1 MADGKVTIDTE
12 LNNKGL
18 NKGLKDSGSKL
29 KDFAKTAKET
39 SKGTNA
45 LSEGM
50 KELATSALSP
60 VASITATI
68 ATLQKLIKSMREANL
83 AYREQSDA
91 ETMLS
96 LAIKNNPYYTGEAE
110 ERLKNYAIQM
120 QKVAGISDNEI
131 LASMQKLIANGR
143 KEAEVFD
150 IINAGLNLAVKEG
163 TSLDTATDQLN
174 ATYSGMAG
182 TLGRHNVAIKDLTQE
197 QLKNGEA
204 VRLVSQ
210 ALDGYAE
217 ATANA
222 DAKTAQAKRTFN
234 EAFGKLFDPTF
245 EAWDK
250 FWEAFYEK
258 GAKAIDK
265 FGTWLSTYKWKDKDI
280 QVFTDLITG
289 INDSGESG
297 VKIISDDDL
306 KNYIKAVEK
315 RKEADNEL
323 LQNIKKIELEIENKK
338 QNLLKKGL
346 TKTEKRVIEDDLKR
360 LEDGIK
366 SLESRKQT
374 TAENEEALIFAKA
387 ELSLRERIGAEEK
400 RQAKIASEL
409 AKAKAKQK
417 ERDEK
422 AQEHI
427 DSVTKALADQLEA
440 MRLNA
445 ELRNEEV
452 DTAEELNAYMS
463 AYVDLV
469 VKSNGLVT
477 ENNTVAKNM
486 LGTIE
491 EMAKAEA
498 KKTKSLKE
506 QAELKEAMK
515 EFYDFLGELQDELSE
530 IDFYKNQIKE
540 LEKRKDDA
548 IKLKNIE
555 ADEKLKIEKEFAEAK
570 AKLDEK
576 ITQLEKEQQR
586 ERIDNYISI
595 AKEFADEYANAMN
608 NITRLASEGV
618 EARAY
623 LSTKEAEK
631 MYNDGEIGYEEYQEK
646 LSDIEKESAKQR
658 YKIAMWE
665 WGAQLVQA
673 IANTAQ
679 GITKAIAQGGVAGIA
694 LGALVGAAGA
704 AQIALITANK
714 PVAPSFATGG
724 IVGGTSYTGDRVQAN
739 VNSGEM
745 ILTYAQQK
753 RLFDIANGGRT
764 GGNVQ
769 VFNSASNDVN
779 VRPEITPEGVRIL
792 IRKVVN
798 EDMASGRYNK
808 SYKQMRGGLNG
819 VRLTN

>member
-29 KDFAKTAKET
+29 KDFAKTAGKAGVTAAAAAVSIKAIAAGVKDVTEAY
-39 SKGTNA
+39 KG
-45 LSEGM
+45 
-50 KELATSALSP
+50 
-60 VASITATI
+60 
-68 ATLQKLIKSMREANL
+68 QIKSEK
-83 AYREQSDA
+83 
-91 ETMLS
+91 MLES
-96 LAIKNNPYYTGEAE
+96 ASKNNPYLDSRSVQQLKEYADNIQSLTGHDNV
-110 ERLKNYAIQM
+110 LIQEYM
-120 QKVAGISDNEI
+120 TMLAGAGRTQEQIQEIISASAD
-131 LASMQKLIANGR
+131 LAS
-143 KEAEVFD
+143 
-150 IINAGLNLAVKEG
+150 AGLMDMGTAVKELSKSYEG
-163 TSLDTATDQLN
+163 QGRTLKMLIPAVNSLTEEEMKQGRAIDVIKKAYGGLAEETFAATGAAEKLAN
-174 ATYSGMAG
+174 AWGDAKKELGAPIEKALAPARELFAELINGWTEAARARREYLEAKEKRESGKEDASSIQKEIDFLEKQKELAEETLERIENASRLQVFLAG
-182 TLGRHNVAIKDLTQE
+182 GEKVLEKAKEQQKKIIDNLQE
-197 QLKNGEA
+197 QIDLYEEERDVKQEIEDEN
-204 VRLVSQ
+204 
-210 ALDGYAE
+210 
-217 ATANA
+217 N
-222 DAKTAQAKRTFN
+222 
-234 EAFGKLFDPTF
+234 KL
-245 EAWDK
+245 
-250 FWEAFYEK
+250 
-258 GAKAIDK
+258 
-265 FGTWLSTYKWKDKDI
+265 I
-280 QVFTDLITG
+280 QQETEL
-289 INDSGESG
+289 
-297 VKIISDDDL
+297 
-306 KNYIKAVEK
+306 AEK
-315 RKEADNEL
+315 R
-323 LQNIKKIELEIENKK
+323 
-338 QNLLKKGL
+338 
-346 TKTEKRVIEDDLKR
+346 
-360 LEDGIK
+360 
-366 SLESRKQT
+366 
-374 TAENEEALIFAKA
+374 
-387 ELSLRERIGAEEK
+387 
-400 RQAKIASEL
+400 
-409 AKAKAKQK
+409 AKQK

-440 MRLNA
+440 MRVNA
-445 ELRNEEV
+445 ELRKEDV

-477 ENNTVAKNM
+477 ENHTVAKNM
-486 LGTIE
+486 LGTIK
-491 EMAKAEA
+491 EMADAEA
-498 KKTKSLKE
+498 KKTKSLEE
-506 QAELKEAMK
+506 QAELKEAME

-530 IDFYKNQIKE
+530 IDFFKNQIKE
-540 LEKRKDDA
+540 LEKRKDDAIKLLEKRKDDA

-555 ADEKLKIEKEFAEAK
+555 ADEKLKIEKEFSDEKLKIEKEFAEAK

-576 ITQLEKEQQR
+576 TTQLEKEQQR

-646 LSDIEKESAKQR
+646 LSDIDKESAKQR
-658 YKIAMWE
+658 HKIAMWE
-665 WGAQLVQA
+665 WGVQLVQA
-673 IANTAQ
+673 IANSAVAFN
-679 GITKAIAQGGVAGIA
+679 KALSSSTPPLNFILAGLVAS
-694 LGALVGAAGA
+694 AGA

-798 EDMASGRYNK
+798 EDMASGRYNR
-808 SYKQMRGGLNG
+808 SYKKMRGGLNG

>member
-29 KDFAKTAKET
+29 KDFAKKTKET
-39 SKGTNA
+39 TKNTNA
-45 LSEGM
+45 LSRGM
-50 KELATSALSP
+50 KELAKSALSP
-60 VASITATI
+60 VASITATV

-83 AYREQSDA
+83 AYREQSTA

-96 LAIKNNPYYTGEAE
+96 LAIKNSPYYTGEAE
-110 ERLKNYAIQM
+110 ERLNNYAIQM

-182 TLGRHNVAIKDLTQE
+182 TLGRHNVAIKGLTQE

-222 DAKTAQAKRTFN
+222 DAKTAQAKRTFS

-265 FGTWLSTYKWKDKDI
+265 FDTWLSTYKWKDKDI

-306 KNYIKAVEK
+306 KNYIKAVE
-315 RKEADNEL
+315 
-323 LQNIKKIELEIENKK
+323 
-338 QNLLKKGL
+338 
-346 TKTEKRVIEDDLKR
+346 
-360 LEDGIK
+360 
-366 SLESRKQT
+366 SRKQI
-374 TAENEEALIFAKA
+374 TAENEEALILAKA
-387 ELSLRERIGAEEK
+387 ELSLRERISAEEK

-409 AKAKAKQK
+409 AEKRAKQK

-440 MRLNA
+440 MRINA

-477 ENNTVAKNM
+477 ENHTVAKNM
-486 LGTIE
+486 LDTIK
-491 EMAKAEA
+491 EMADAEA

-506 QAELKEAMK
+506 QVELQEAMK
-515 EFYDFLGELQDELSE
+515 EFYGFLDELQDELSE

-586 ERIDNYISI
+586 ERIDNYIST

-623 LSTKEAEK
+623 ISTKEAEK

-658 YKIAMWE
+658 HKIAMWE
-665 WGAQLVQA
+665 WGVQLVQA
-673 IANTAQ
+673 IANSAVAFN
-679 GITKAIAQGGVAGIA
+679 KALSSSTPPLNFILAGLVAS
-694 LGALVGAAGA
+694 AGA

-779 VRPEITPEGVRIL
+779 VRPEITPEGVRIF

-798 EDMASGRYNK
+798 EDMASGRYNR
-808 SYKQMRGGLNG
+808 SYKKMRGGLNG

>member
-18 NKGLKDSGSKL
+18 DKGLKDSGSKL
-29 KDFAKTAKET
+29 KDFAKTAGKAGVTAAAAAVSIKAIATGVKDVIEAYKGQIKAETQLESAARNNPYLNDASVQALKNYAGEIQSYSTYGDEELLPFMAKLAAAGRTQEEIFDVMAVAVDMAASGAMSLESAVSNLNKAYGGLSGELGESIPEIKNLTAEELKNGGATKLLGERYKGIAKDVAATTGSAEQLANAMGDLKE
-39 SKGTNA
+39 
-45 LSEGM
+45 
-50 KELATSALSP
+50 ELGAPFEKALSP
-60 VASITATI
+60 VRKYFAELISGWAN
-68 ATLQKLIKSMREANL
+68 AKKARREYNEAVEKEKEGKAEVSDYEKLIAEQKEQIKL
-83 AYREQSDA
+83 AEEYVKEMELMGLYVGNQEGFEKA
-91 ETMLS
+91 KEN
-96 LAIKNNPYYTGEAE
+96 IEEKK
-110 ERLKNYAIQM
+110 ERLKELEEELEKQ
-120 QKVAGISDNEI
+120 QEI
-131 LASMQKLIANGR
+131 EDANNKLIQQEN
-143 KEAEVFD
+143 E
-150 IINAGLNLAVKEG
+150 LA
-163 TSLDTATDQLN
+163 
-174 ATYSGMAG
+174 
-182 TLGRHNVAIKDLTQE
+182 
-197 QLKNGEA
+197 
-204 VRLVSQ
+204 
-210 ALDGYAE
+210 
-217 ATANA
+217 
-222 DAKTAQAKRTFN
+222 
-234 EAFGKLFDPTF
+234 
-245 EAWDK
+245 
-250 FWEAFYEK
+250 
-258 GAKAIDK
+258 
-265 FGTWLSTYKWKDKDI
+265 
-280 QVFTDLITG
+280 
-289 INDSGESG
+289 
-297 VKIISDDDL
+297 
-306 KNYIKAVEK
+306 EK
-315 RKEADNEL
+315 R
-323 LQNIKKIELEIENKK
+323 
-338 QNLLKKGL
+338 
-346 TKTEKRVIEDDLKR
+346 
-360 LEDGIK
+360 
-366 SLESRKQT
+366 
-374 TAENEEALIFAKA
+374 
-387 ELSLRERIGAEEK
+387 
-400 RQAKIASEL
+400 
-409 AKAKAKQK
+409 AKQK

-440 MRLNA
+440 MRVNA

-477 ENNTVAKNM
+477 ENHTVAKNM

-491 EMAKAEA
+491 DMAKAEA

-506 QAELKEAMK
+506 QAELEEAMK

-665 WGAQLVQA
+665 WGVQLVQA
-673 IANTAQ
+673 IANSAVAF
-679 GITKAIAQGGVAGIA
+679 TKALESSAPPLNFILAGLVAS
-694 LGALVGAAGA
+694 AGA
-704 AQIALITANK
+704 AQIALISANK

-808 SYKQMRGGLNG
+808 SYKKMRGGLNG

>member
-18 NKGLKDSGSKL
+18 DKGLKDSGSKL
-29 KDFAKTAKET
+29 KDFAKKTKET
-39 SKGTNA
+39 TKNTNA
-45 LSEGM
+45 LSGGL
-50 KELATSALSP
+50 KELAKSALSP
-60 VASITATI
+60 VASITATV

-83 AYREQSDA
+83 AYREQSTA

-110 ERLKNYAIQM
+110 ERLKNHAIQM

-163 TSLDTATDQLN
+163 TSLDTATDKLN

-182 TLGRHNVAIKDLTQE
+182 TLGRHNVAIKDLTEE

-222 DAKTAQAKRTFN
+222 DAKTAQAKRTFS

-245 EAWDK
+245 ETWDK

-306 KNYIKAVEK
+306 KNYIKAVE
-315 RKEADNEL
+315 
-323 LQNIKKIELEIENKK
+323 
-338 QNLLKKGL
+338 
-346 TKTEKRVIEDDLKR
+346 
-360 LEDGIK
+360 
-366 SLESRKQT
+366 SRKQI

-387 ELSLRERIGAEEK
+387 ELSLRERISAEEK
-400 RQAKIASEL
+400 RQAKIEKEQAEE
-409 AKAKAKQK
+409 AKAKK
-417 ERDEK
+417 ELDEK

-440 MRLNA
+440 MRVNA

-452 DTAEELNAYMS
+452 DTAEELNAYMN

-486 LGTIE
+486 LGTIK
-491 EMAKAEA
+491 EMADAEA

-506 QAELKEAMK
+506 QAELEEAMK

-665 WGAQLVQA
+665 WGVQLVQA
-673 IANTAQ
+673 IANSAVAFN
-679 GITKAIAQGGVAGIA
+679 KALSSSTPPLNFILAGLVAS
-694 LGALVGAAGA
+694 AGA
-704 AQIALITANK
+704 AQVALISANK

-724 IVGGTSYTGDRVQAN
+724 IVGGTSYTGDRVQVN

-808 SYKQMRGGLNG
+808 SYKKMRGGLNG

>member
-18 NKGLKDSGSKL
+18 DKGLKKSGSKL
-29 KDFAKTAKET
+29 KDFAKTAGKAGVT
-39 SKGTNA
+39 A
-45 LSEGM
+45 
-50 KELATSALSP
+50 AAAA
-60 VASITATI
+60 VSIKAI
-68 ATLQKLIKSMREANL
+68 ATAVKDVTEAYKGQIKSEK
-83 AYREQSDA
+83 
-91 ETMLS
+91 MLES
-96 LAIKNNPYYTGEAE
+96 ASKNNPYLDSRSVQQLKEYADNIQTLTGHDNVLVQEYMTMLAGAGRTQE
-110 ERLKNYAIQM
+110 QIQEI
-120 QKVAGISDNEI
+120 ISASAD
-131 LASMQKLIANGR
+131 LAS
-143 KEAEVFD
+143 
-150 IINAGLNLAVKEG
+150 AGLMDMGTAVKELSKSYEG
-163 TSLDTATDQLN
+163 QGRTLKMLIPAVNSLTEEEMKQGRAIDVIKKAYGGLAEETFAATGATEKLANAWGDLKKELGAPIEALTAPGRKAIAEFTDE
-174 ATYSGMAG
+174 
-182 TLGRHNVAIKDLTQE
+182 LT
-197 QLKNGEA
+197 NGLRVFREWK
-204 VRLVSQ
+204 
-210 ALDGYAE
+210 E
-217 ATANA
+217 ATKKRETGKEDASSIQKEIDFLEKQKELSEKTLEQIENA
-222 DAKTAQAKRTFN
+222 S
-234 EAFGKLFDPTF
+234 
-245 EAWDK
+245 K
-250 FWEAFYEK
+250 FQVFFMGGEK
-258 GAKAIDK
+258 GREKAKEQQK
-265 FGTWLSTYKWKDKDI
+265 
-280 QVFTDLITG
+280 
-289 INDSGESG
+289 
-297 VKIISDDDL
+297 KIIDNLQKQIDL
-306 KNYIKAVEK
+306 YEEERDVKAEIEDENNKLIQQETELAEK
-315 RKEADNEL
+315 R
-323 LQNIKKIELEIENKK
+323 
-338 QNLLKKGL
+338 
-346 TKTEKRVIEDDLKR
+346 
-360 LEDGIK
+360 
-366 SLESRKQT
+366 
-374 TAENEEALIFAKA
+374 
-387 ELSLRERIGAEEK
+387 
-400 RQAKIASEL
+400 
-409 AKAKAKQK
+409 AKQK

-440 MRLNA
+440 MRVNA

-486 LGTIE
+486 LDTIN

-665 WGAQLVQA
+665 WGVQLVQA

-714 PVAPSFATGG
+714 PVVPSFATGG

-808 SYKQMRGGLNG
+808 SYKKMRGGLNG

>member
-29 KDFAKTAKET
+29 KDFAKKTKET
-39 SKGTNA
+39 TKNTNA
-45 LSEGM
+45 LSGGM
-50 KELATSALSP
+50 KELAKSALSP

-83 AYREQSDA
+83 AYREQSTA

-110 ERLKNYAIQM
+110 ERLKNHAIQM

-163 TSLDTATDQLN
+163 TSLDTATDKLN

-182 TLGRHNVAIKDLTQE
+182 TLGRHNVAIKGLTQE

-222 DAKTAQAKRTFN
+222 DAKTAQAKRTFS

-265 FGTWLSTYKWKDKDI
+265 FDTWLSTYKWKDKDI

-306 KNYIKAVEK
+306 KNYIKAVE
-315 RKEADNEL
+315 
-323 LQNIKKIELEIENKK
+323 
-338 QNLLKKGL
+338 
-346 TKTEKRVIEDDLKR
+346 
-360 LEDGIK
+360 
-366 SLESRKQT
+366 SRKQI

-400 RQAKIASEL
+400 RQAKIAAE
-409 AKAKAKQK
+409 AAAIKAKQK

-440 MRLNA
+440 MRVNA

-486 LGTIE
+486 LGTIK
-491 EMAKAEA
+491 EMADAEA
-498 KKTKSLKE
+498 KKTKSLEE
-506 QAELKEAMK
+506 QAELEEAMK

-623 LSTKEAEK
+623 ISTKEAEK

-665 WGAQLVQA
+665 WGVQLVQA
-673 IANTAQ
+673 IANTAVAF
-679 GITKAIAQGGVAGIA
+679 TKALSSSTPPLNFILAGLVAS
-694 LGALVGAAGA
+694 AGA
-704 AQIALITANK
+704 AQIALLTANK

-808 SYKQMRGGLNG
+808 SYKKMRGGLNG

>member
-18 NKGLKDSGSKL
+18 DKGLKDSGSKL
-29 KDFAKTAKET
+29 KDFAKTAGKAGV
-39 SKGTNA
+39 KA
-45 LSEGM
+45 
-50 KELATSALSP
+50 AAAA
-60 VASITATI
+60 VSIKAI
-68 ATLQKLIKSMREANL
+68 ATGVKDVTEAYKGQIKSEK
-83 AYREQSDA
+83 
-91 ETMLS
+91 MLES
-96 LAIKNNPYYTGEAE
+96 ASKNNPYLDSRSVQQLKEYADNIQTLTGHDNV
-110 ERLKNYAIQM
+110 LIQEYM
-120 QKVAGISDNEI
+120 TMLAGAGRTQEQIQEIISASAD
-131 LASMQKLIANGR
+131 LAS
-143 KEAEVFD
+143 
-150 IINAGLNLAVKEG
+150 AGLMDMGTAVKELSKSYEG
-163 TSLDTATDQLN
+163 Q
-174 ATYSGMAG
+174 GR
-182 TLGRHNVAIKDLTQE
+182 TLGMLIP
-197 QLKNGEA
+197 A
-204 VRLVSQ
+204 V
-210 ALDGYAE
+210 
-217 ATANA
+217 
-222 DAKTAQAKRTFN
+222 
-234 EAFGKLFDPTF
+234 
-245 EAWDK
+245 
-250 FWEAFYEK
+250 
-258 GAKAIDK
+258 
-265 FGTWLSTYKWKDKDI
+265 
-280 QVFTDLITG
+280 
-289 INDSGESG
+289 
-297 VKIISDDDL
+297 
-306 KNYIKAVEK
+306 
-315 RKEADNEL
+315 
-323 LQNIKKIELEIENKK
+323 
-338 QNLLKKGL
+338 KGL
-346 TKTEKRVIEDDLKR
+346 TEEEMKQGGAVDVIKKAYGGLAEETFAATGSTEKLANAWGDAKKELGAPIEKALAPARILFAELIDGWTEAARARREYLEAKEKK
-360 LEDGIK
+360 EDGKAEASDLQKILDGERARLKTMEDSVNEAENVSKAQKAIATFIVGGKKAYEAQRQLALDDIEAQKEKIK
-366 SLESRKQT
+366 LLEEELTAQEKIEEEKNKQT
-374 TAENEEALIFAKA
+374 QADD
-387 ELSLRERIGAEEK
+387 ELTEQK
-400 RQAKIASEL
+400 D
-409 AKAKAKQK
+409 KQK

-440 MRLNA
+440 MRVNA

-477 ENNTVAKNM
+477 ENHTVAKNM
-486 LGTIE
+486 LDTIE

-498 KKTKSLKE
+498 KKTKSLEE
-506 QAELKEAMK
+506 QAKLKEVMK

-555 ADEKLKIEKEFAEAK
+555 ADEKLKIEKEFSEAK

-646 LSDIEKESAKQR
+646 LSDTEKESAKQR
-658 YKIAMWE
+658 HKIAMWE
-665 WGAQLVQA
+665 WGVQLVQA

-679 GITKAIAQGGVAGIA
+679 GITKAISQGGVAGIA

-724 IVGGTSYTGDRVQAN
+724 IVEGTSYTGDRVQAN

-798 EDMASGRYNK
+798 EDMASGRYNR

>member
-18 NKGLKDSGSKL
+18 DKGLKESGSKL
-29 KDFAKTAKET
+29 KDFAKTAGKAGVT
-39 SKGTNA
+39 A
-45 LSEGM
+45 
-50 KELATSALSP
+50 AAAA
-60 VASITATI
+60 VSIKAI
-68 ATLQKLIKSMREANL
+68 ATGIKDVTEAYKGQIKSEK
-83 AYREQSDA
+83 
-91 ETMLS
+91 MLES
-96 LAIKNNPYYTGEAE
+96 ASKNNPYLDSRSVQQLKEYADNIQTLTGHDNV
-110 ERLKNYAIQM
+110 LIQEYM
-120 QKVAGISDNEI
+120 TMLAGAGRTQEQIQEIISASAD
-131 LASMQKLIANGR
+131 LAS
-143 KEAEVFD
+143 
-150 IINAGLNLAVKEG
+150 AGLMDMGTAVKELSISYEG
-163 TSLDTATDQLN
+163 QGRTLKMLIPAVNSLNEEEMKQGRAIDVIKKAYGGLAEETFAATGATEKLANAWGDLKKELGASIEELTAPGRKSIAEFTDE
-174 ATYSGMAG
+174 
-182 TLGRHNVAIKDLTQE
+182 LT
-197 QLKNGEA
+197 NGLRVFREWK
-204 VRLVSQ
+204 
-210 ALDGYAE
+210 E
-217 ATANA
+217 ATKKRKTGKEDASSIQKEIDFLEKQKELSEKTLERIENA
-222 DAKTAQAKRTFN
+222 SRFQVF
-234 EAFGKLFDPTF
+234 FMGG
-245 EAWDK
+245 
-250 FWEAFYEK
+250 EK
-258 GAKAIDK
+258 GREKAKELHK
-265 FGTWLSTYKWKDKDI
+265 
-280 QVFTDLITG
+280 
-289 INDSGESG
+289 
-297 VKIISDDDL
+297 KIIDNLQKQIDL
-306 KNYIKAVEK
+306 YEEERDVKAEIEDENNKLIQQETELAEK
-315 RKEADNEL
+315 R
-323 LQNIKKIELEIENKK
+323 
-338 QNLLKKGL
+338 
-346 TKTEKRVIEDDLKR
+346 
-360 LEDGIK
+360 
-366 SLESRKQT
+366 
-374 TAENEEALIFAKA
+374 
-387 ELSLRERIGAEEK
+387 
-400 RQAKIASEL
+400 
-409 AKAKAKQK
+409 AKQK

-440 MRLNA
+440 MRVNA

-477 ENNTVAKNM
+477 ENHTVAKNM
-486 LGTIE
+486 LGTIK
-491 EMAKAEA
+491 EMADAEA
-498 KKTKSLKE
+498 KKTRSLEE
-506 QAELKEAMK
+506 QAELEEAMK

-555 ADEKLKIEKEFAEAK
+555 VDEKLKIEKEFAEAK
-570 AKLDEK
+570 AKLDKK

-595 AKEFADEYANAMN
+595 AKEFAYEYANAMN

-665 WGAQLVQA
+665 WGVNLANSLV
-673 IANTAQ
+673 NTAVAV
-679 GITKAIAQGGVAGIA
+679 TKALSSSEPPLNFILAGLVAS
-694 LGALVGAAGA
+694 AGA
-704 AQIALITANK
+704 AQAALIGANK
-714 PVAPSFATGG
+714 PVVPSFATGG

>member
-18 NKGLKDSGSKL
+18 DKGLKDSGSKL
-29 KDFAKTAKET
+29 KDFAKTVGKAGVT
-39 SKGTNA
+39 A
-45 LSEGM
+45 
-50 KELATSALSP
+50 AAAA
-60 VASITATI
+60 VSIKAI
-68 ATLQKLIKSMREANL
+68 ATGVKEVTEAYKGQIKSEK
-83 AYREQSDA
+83 
-91 ETMLS
+91 MLES
-96 LAIKNNPYYTGEAE
+96 ASKNNPYLDSRSVQQLKEYADNIQTLTGHDNV
-110 ERLKNYAIQM
+110 LIQEYM
-120 QKVAGISDNEI
+120 TMLAGAGRTQEQIQEIISASAD
-131 LASMQKLIANGR
+131 LAS
-143 KEAEVFD
+143 
-150 IINAGLNLAVKEG
+150 AGLMDMGTAVKELSKSYEG
-163 TSLDTATDQLN
+163 EGRTLKMLIPAVNSLTEEEMKQGRAIDVIKKAYGGLAEETFAATGATEKLANAWGDLKKELGASIEELTAPGRKSIAEFTDE
-174 ATYSGMAG
+174 
-182 TLGRHNVAIKDLTQE
+182 LT
-197 QLKNGEA
+197 NGLRVFREWK
-204 VRLVSQ
+204 
-210 ALDGYAE
+210 E
-217 ATANA
+217 ATKKRETGKEDASSIQKEIDFLEKQKELSEETLERIENA
-222 DAKTAQAKRTFN
+222 SSFQVFFMGGEKGREKYKEQQQKIIDNLQKQID
-234 EAFGKLFDPTF
+234 L
-245 EAWDK
+245 
-250 FWEAFYEK
+250 YEK
-258 GAKAIDK
+258 ERDVKA
-265 FGTWLSTYKWKDKDI
+265 
-280 QVFTDLITG
+280 
-289 INDSGESG
+289 
-297 VKIISDDDL
+297 
-306 KNYIKAVEK
+306 
-315 RKEADNEL
+315 
-323 LQNIKKIELEIENKK
+323 EIEDENNK
-338 QNLLKKGL
+338 
-346 TKTEKRVIEDDLKR
+346 VIQQE
-360 LEDGIK
+360 
-366 SLESRKQT
+366 T
-374 TAENEEALIFAKA
+374 
-387 ELSLRERIGAEEK
+387 
-400 RQAKIASEL
+400 EL
-409 AKAKAKQK
+409 AEKIAKQK
-417 ERDEK
+417 ERDDK

-440 MRLNA
+440 MRVNA
-445 ELRNEEV
+445 ELRKKDV

-477 ENNTVAKNM
+477 ENHTVAKNM
-486 LGTIE
+486 LDTIK

-498 KKTKSLKE
+498 EKTKSLKE
-506 QAELKEAMK
+506 QAELEEAMK

-555 ADEKLKIEKEFAEAK
+555 EDEKLKIEKEFAEAK

-623 LSTKEAEK
+623 ISTKEAEK

-665 WGAQLVQA
+665 WGVQLVQA
-673 IANTAQ
+673 IVNTAVAVN
-679 GITKAIAQGGVAGIA
+679 KALSSSAPPLNFVLAGLVAT
-694 LGALVGAAGA
+694 AGA
-704 AQIALITANK
+704 AQTALITANK
-714 PVAPSFATGG
+714 PVAPPSFATGG

-808 SYKQMRGGLNG
+808 SYKKMRGGLNG

>member
-18 NKGLKDSGSKL
+18 DKGLKDSGSKL
-29 KDFAKTAKET
+29 KDFAKTAGKAGVT
-39 SKGTNA
+39 A
-45 LSEGM
+45 
-50 KELATSALSP
+50 AAAA
-60 VASITATI
+60 VSIKAI
-68 ATLQKLIKSMREANL
+68 ATGVKEVTEAYKGQIKSEK
-83 AYREQSDA
+83 
-91 ETMLS
+91 MLEIAS
-96 LAIKNNPYYTGEAE
+96 KNNPYLDSRSVQQLKEYADNIQTLTGHDNVLIQEYMTMLAGAGRTQKQIQEIISASADLASAGLMDMGTAVKELSKSYEGEGRTLKMLIPAVNSLTEEEMKQGRAVDVIKKAYGGLAE
-110 ERLKNYAIQM
+110 ETFAATGSAERLKNAWGDAKKELGAPIEKALAPVRTLFAELIDGWTESARARREYNEAVE
-120 QKVAGISDNEI
+120 KEKEGKAEVSDYE
-131 LASMQKLIANGR
+131 KLIAKQ
-143 KEAEVFD
+143 KEEIKLAEEY
-150 IINAGLNLAVKEG
+150 VKEMELMG
-163 TSLDTATDQLN
+163 LYVGN
-174 ATYSGMAG
+174 
-182 TLGRHNVAIKDLTQE
+182 QE
-197 QLKNGEA
+197 DFEKAKENIEDKKERLKGLEEE
-204 VRLVSQ
+204 LKKQ
-210 ALDGYAE
+210 QEIED
-217 ATANA
+217 AN
-222 DAKTAQAKRTFN
+222 N
-234 EAFGKLFDPTF
+234 KL
-245 EAWDK
+245 
-250 FWEAFYEK
+250 
-258 GAKAIDK
+258 
-265 FGTWLSTYKWKDKDI
+265 I
-280 QVFTDLITG
+280 QQETEL
-289 INDSGESG
+289 
-297 VKIISDDDL
+297 
-306 KNYIKAVEK
+306 AEK
-315 RKEADNEL
+315 R
-323 LQNIKKIELEIENKK
+323 
-338 QNLLKKGL
+338 
-346 TKTEKRVIEDDLKR
+346 
-360 LEDGIK
+360 
-366 SLESRKQT
+366 
-374 TAENEEALIFAKA
+374 
-387 ELSLRERIGAEEK
+387 
-400 RQAKIASEL
+400 
-409 AKAKAKQK
+409 AKQK
-417 ERDEK
+417 ERDEQ

-463 AYVDLV
+463 AYVDLL

-665 WGAQLVQA
+665 WGVQLVQA
-673 IANTAQ
+673 IVNTAQ
-679 GITKAIAQGGVAGIA
+679 GITKAMAQEGGIV

-724 IVGGTSYTGDRVQAN
+724 IVGGTSYKGDRVQAN

>member
-18 NKGLKDSGSKL
+18 DKGLKDSGSKL
-29 KDFAKTAKET
+29 KDFAKTAGKVGATAAAAAVSIKAIATGVKEVT
-39 SKGTNA
+39 EAYKVQKKAETQLESAARNNPYLNDASVKALKNYAGEIQSYSTYGDEELLPFMAKLAAAGRTQEEIFDVMAVAVDMAASGAMSLDSAVSNLNKAYGGLSGELGETIPEIKNLTAEELKNGGATKLLGERYKGIAKDVAETTGSAEKLANA
-45 LSEGM
+45 MGDL
-50 KELATSALSP
+50 KEELGAPFEKALSP
-60 VASITATI
+60 VRTYFAELISGWANAKKAKREYEEET
-68 ATLQKLIKSMREANL
+68 QKII
-83 AYREQSDA
+83 QSDD
-91 ETMLS
+91 LS
-96 LAIKNNPYYTGEAE
+96 STDFIEQWE
-110 ERLKNYAIQM
+110 
-120 QKVAGISDNEI
+120 
-131 LASMQKLIANGR
+131 
-143 KEAEVFD
+143 KEAEKAKE
-150 IINAGLNLAVKEG
+150 NASKKAKKTLSILTADYSRQLSTTGLNI
-163 TSLDTATDQLN
+163 DTGNPDDFIERGKL
-174 ATYSGMAG
+174 
-182 TLGRHNVAIKDLTQE
+182 
-197 QLKNGEA
+197 LKNIID
-204 VRLVSQ
+204 S
-210 ALDGYAE
+210 YAE
-217 ATANA
+217 SYNMNASNILALIEKYELLDQSQMDVAHSIHEIIKAEDEQAKQIIKNAKEKA
-222 DAKTAQAKRTFN
+222 DAEAKVAEEAKRN
-234 EAFGKLFDPTF
+234 
-245 EAWDK
+245 
-250 FWEAFYEK
+250 
-258 GAKAIDK
+258 
-265 FGTWLSTYKWKDKDI
+265 
-280 QVFTDLITG
+280 Q
-289 INDSGESG
+289 
-297 VKIISDDDL
+297 
-306 KNYIKAVEK
+306 
-315 RKEADNEL
+315 
-323 LQNIKKIELEIENKK
+323 
-338 QNLLKKGL
+338 
-346 TKTEKRVIEDDLKR
+346 
-360 LEDGIK
+360 
-366 SLESRKQT
+366 
-374 TAENEEALIFAKA
+374 
-387 ELSLRERIGAEEK
+387 
-400 RQAKIASEL
+400 
-409 AKAKAKQK
+409 AKQK

-440 MRLNA
+440 MRVNA

-477 ENNTVAKNM
+477 ENHTVAKNM
-486 LGTIE
+486 LDTIK

-498 KKTKSLKE
+498 KKTKSLEE
-506 QAELKEAMK
+506 QAKLKEVMK

-658 YKIAMWE
+658 HKIAMWE
-665 WGAQLVQA
+665 WGVQLVQA

-808 SYKQMRGGLNG
+808 SYKKMRGGLNG

>member
-29 KDFAKTAKET
+29 KDFAKKTKET
-39 SKGTNA
+39 TKNTNA
-45 LSEGM
+45 LSRGM
-50 KELATSALSP
+50 KELAKSALSP
-60 VASITATI
+60 VASITATV

-83 AYREQSDA
+83 AYRDQSTA

-110 ERLKNYAIQM
+110 ERLKNHAIQM

-182 TLGRHNVAIKDLTQE
+182 TLGRHNVAIKGLTQE

-210 ALDGYAE
+210 ALDGYAA

-265 FGTWLSTYKWKDKDI
+265 FDTWLSTYKWKDKDI

-315 RKEADNEL
+315 RKE
-323 LQNIKKIELEIENKK
+323 I
-338 QNLLKKGL
+338 
-346 TKTEKRVIEDDLKR
+346 
-360 LEDGIK
+360 
-366 SLESRKQT
+366 

-387 ELSLRERIGAEEK
+387 ELSLRERIVAEEK
-400 RQAKIASEL
+400 RQAKIEAEL
-409 AKAKAKQK
+409 AEKRAKQK

-440 MRLNA
+440 MRVNA

-477 ENNTVAKNM
+477 ENHTVAKNM
-486 LGTIE
+486 LDTIE

-506 QAELKEAMK
+506 QAELKEAME

-540 LEKRKDDA
+540 LEKRKNDA

-586 ERIDNYISI
+586 ERIDNYIST

-665 WGAQLVQA
+665 WGVQ
-673 IANTAQ
+673 
-679 GITKAIAQGGVAGIA
+679 
-694 LGALVGAAGA
+694 
-704 AQIALITANK
+704 
-714 PVAPSFATGG
+714 
-724 IVGGTSYTGDRVQAN
+724 
-739 VNSGEM
+739 
-745 ILTYAQQK
+745 
-753 RLFDIANGGRT
+753 
-764 GGNVQ
+764 
-769 VFNSASNDVN
+769 
-779 VRPEITPEGVRIL
+779 
-792 IRKVVN
+792 
-798 EDMASGRYNK
+798 
-808 SYKQMRGGLNG
+808 
-819 VRLTN
+819 

>member
-18 NKGLKDSGSKL
+18 DKGLKDSGSKL
-29 KDFAKTAKET
+29 KDFAKTAGKAGVT
-39 SKGTNA
+39 A
-45 LSEGM
+45 
-50 KELATSALSP
+50 AAAA
-60 VASITATI
+60 VSIKAI
-68 ATLQKLIKSMREANL
+68 ATGVKEVTEAYKGQIKSEK
-83 AYREQSDA
+83 
-91 ETMLS
+91 MLES
-96 LAIKNNPYYTGEAE
+96 ASKNNPYLDSRSVQQLKEYADNIQTLTGHDNVLIQEYMTMLAGAGRTQEQIQEIISASADLASAGLMDMGTAVKELSKSYEGEGRTLKMLIPAVNSLTEEEMKQGRAIDVIKKAYGGLAE
-110 ERLKNYAIQM
+110 ETFAATGSAERLKNAWGDLKKELGAPIEALTAPGRKSIAEFTDELTNGLRVFREWEEATKKRKTGKEDASSIQKEIDFLEK
-120 QKVAGISDNEI
+120 QKELSEKTLEQIENASSFQVFFMGGEKGREKAKEQQKKIIDNLQKQIDLYEKERDVKAEI
-131 LASMQKLIANGR
+131 EDENNKLIQQ
-143 KEAEVFD
+143 EDE
-150 IINAGLNLAVKEG
+150 LA
-163 TSLDTATDQLN
+163 
-174 ATYSGMAG
+174 
-182 TLGRHNVAIKDLTQE
+182 
-197 QLKNGEA
+197 
-204 VRLVSQ
+204 
-210 ALDGYAE
+210 
-217 ATANA
+217 
-222 DAKTAQAKRTFN
+222 
-234 EAFGKLFDPTF
+234 
-245 EAWDK
+245 
-250 FWEAFYEK
+250 
-258 GAKAIDK
+258 
-265 FGTWLSTYKWKDKDI
+265 
-280 QVFTDLITG
+280 
-289 INDSGESG
+289 
-297 VKIISDDDL
+297 
-306 KNYIKAVEK
+306 EK
-315 RKEADNEL
+315 R
-323 LQNIKKIELEIENKK
+323 
-338 QNLLKKGL
+338 
-346 TKTEKRVIEDDLKR
+346 
-360 LEDGIK
+360 
-366 SLESRKQT
+366 
-374 TAENEEALIFAKA
+374 
-387 ELSLRERIGAEEK
+387 
-400 RQAKIASEL
+400 
-409 AKAKAKQK
+409 AKQK

-440 MRLNA
+440 MRVNA

-477 ENNTVAKNM
+477 ENHTVAKNM
-486 LGTIE
+486 LGTIK
-491 EMAKAEA
+491 EMADAEA

-506 QAELKEAMK
+506 QAELEEAMK

-665 WGAQLVQA
+665 WGVQLVQA
-673 IANTAQ
+673 IANTAVAVN
-679 GITKAIAQGGVAGIA
+679 KALSSSAPPLNFILAGLVAT
-694 LGALVGAAGA
+694 AGA
-704 AQIALITANK
+704 AQTALITANK

-808 SYKQMRGGLNG
+808 SYKKMRGGLNG

>member
-18 NKGLKDSGSKL
+18 DKGLKDSGSKL
-29 KDFAKTAKET
+29 KDFAKTAGKAGVTAAAAAVSIKAIAKGVKEVT
-39 SKGTNA
+39 EAYK
-45 LSEGM
+45 
-50 KELATSALSP
+50 
-60 VASITATI
+60 V
-68 ATLQKLIKSMREANL
+68 QKK
-83 AYREQSDA
+83 A
-91 ETMLS
+91 ETQLES
-96 LAIKNNPYYTGEAE
+96 AARNNPYLNDASVKALKDYASELNSITVYGDEELIPFMAQLAASGRTQVEIMEIMSAATDMAASGQFSLDSAVRNLNKAYGGLSGELGEAIPEIKALTAE
-110 ERLKNYAIQM
+110 E
-120 QKVAGISDNEI
+120 
-131 LASMQKLIANGR
+131 
-143 KEAEVFD
+143 
-150 IINAGLNLAVKEG
+150 
-163 TSLDTATDQLN
+163 
-174 ATYSGMAG
+174 
-182 TLGRHNVAIKDLTQE
+182 
-197 QLKNGEA
+197 LKNGGATKLLGERYKGIA
-204 VRLVSQ
+204 KDVAATTGSAEKLASAWGDLKEELGAPIEK
-210 ALDGYAE
+210 ALAPRRKAIAEFINELTNGLRVFREWEE
-217 ATANA
+217 ATKKRETGKEDASSIQKEIDFLEKQKELSEKTLEQIENA
-222 DAKTAQAKRTFN
+222 S
-234 EAFGKLFDPTF
+234 
-245 EAWDK
+245 K
-250 FWEAFYEK
+250 FQVFFMGGEK
-258 GAKAIDK
+258 GQEKAKEQQK
-265 FGTWLSTYKWKDKDI
+265 
-280 QVFTDLITG
+280 
-289 INDSGESG
+289 
-297 VKIISDDDL
+297 KIIDNLQKQIDL
-306 KNYIKAVEK
+306 YEEERDVKAEIEDENNKLMQQEAELAEK
-315 RKEADNEL
+315 R
-323 LQNIKKIELEIENKK
+323 
-338 QNLLKKGL
+338 
-346 TKTEKRVIEDDLKR
+346 
-360 LEDGIK
+360 
-366 SLESRKQT
+366 
-374 TAENEEALIFAKA
+374 
-387 ELSLRERIGAEEK
+387 
-400 RQAKIASEL
+400 
-409 AKAKAKQK
+409 AKQK

-440 MRLNA
+440 MRVNA

-477 ENNTVAKNM
+477 ENHTVAKNM

-491 EMAKAEA
+491 EMV
-498 KKTKSLKE
+498 KKTKSLKD
-506 QAELKEAMK
+506 QAELEEAMK

-586 ERIDNYISI
+586 ERIDNFIST

-623 LSTKEAEK
+623 LSTKEAER

-646 LSDIEKESAKQR
+646 LTDIEKESAKQR
-658 YKIAMWE
+658 HKIAMWE
-665 WGAQLVQA
+665 WGVQLVQA
-673 IANTAQ
+673 IANTAVAF
-679 GITKAIAQGGVAGIA
+679 TKALSSSTPPLNFILAGLVAS
-694 LGALVGAAGA
+694 AGA
-704 AQIALITANK
+704 AQTALITANK

>member
-18 NKGLKDSGSKL
+18 DKGLKESGSKL
-29 KDFAKTAKET
+29 KDFAKTAGKAGVT
-39 SKGTNA
+39 A
-45 LSEGM
+45 
-50 KELATSALSP
+50 AAAA
-60 VASITATI
+60 VSIKAI
-68 ATLQKLIKSMREANL
+68 ATGIKDVTEAYKGQIKSEK
-83 AYREQSDA
+83 
-91 ETMLS
+91 MLES
-96 LAIKNNPYYTGEAE
+96 ASKNNPYLDSRSVQQLKEYADNIQTLTGHDNV
-110 ERLKNYAIQM
+110 LIQEYM
-120 QKVAGISDNEI
+120 TMLAGAGRTQEQIQEIISASAD
-131 LASMQKLIANGR
+131 LAS
-143 KEAEVFD
+143 
-150 IINAGLNLAVKEG
+150 AGLMDMGTAVKELSISYEG
-163 TSLDTATDQLN
+163 QGRTLKMLIPAVNSLNEEEMKQGRAIDVIKKAYGGLAEETFAATGATEKLANAWGDLKKELGASIEELTAPGRKSIAEFTDE
-174 ATYSGMAG
+174 
-182 TLGRHNVAIKDLTQE
+182 LT
-197 QLKNGEA
+197 NGLRVFREWK
-204 VRLVSQ
+204 
-210 ALDGYAE
+210 E
-217 ATANA
+217 ATKKRETGKEDASSIQKEIDFLEKQKELSEKTLERIENA
-222 DAKTAQAKRTFN
+222 SRFQVF
-234 EAFGKLFDPTF
+234 FMGG
-245 EAWDK
+245 
-250 FWEAFYEK
+250 EK
-258 GAKAIDK
+258 GREKAKEQHK
-265 FGTWLSTYKWKDKDI
+265 
-280 QVFTDLITG
+280 
-289 INDSGESG
+289 
-297 VKIISDDDL
+297 KIIDNLQKQIDL
-306 KNYIKAVEK
+306 YEEERDVKAEIEDENNKLIQQETELAEK
-315 RKEADNEL
+315 R
-323 LQNIKKIELEIENKK
+323 
-338 QNLLKKGL
+338 
-346 TKTEKRVIEDDLKR
+346 
-360 LEDGIK
+360 
-366 SLESRKQT
+366 
-374 TAENEEALIFAKA
+374 
-387 ELSLRERIGAEEK
+387 
-400 RQAKIASEL
+400 
-409 AKAKAKQK
+409 AKQK

-440 MRLNA
+440 MRVNA

-477 ENNTVAKNM
+477 ENHTVAKNM
-486 LGTIE
+486 LGTIK
-491 EMAKAEA
+491 EMADAEA
-498 KKTKSLKE
+498 KKTRSLEE
-506 QAELKEAMK
+506 QAELEEAMK

-555 ADEKLKIEKEFAEAK
+555 VDEKLKIEKEFAEAK
-570 AKLDEK
+570 AKLDKK

-595 AKEFADEYANAMN
+595 AKEFAYEYANAMN

-665 WGAQLVQA
+665 WGVNLANSLV
-673 IANTAQ
+673 NTAVAV
-679 GITKAIAQGGVAGIA
+679 TKALSSSEPPLNFILAGLVAS
-694 LGALVGAAGA
+694 AGA
-704 AQIALITANK
+704 AQAALIGANK
-714 PVAPSFATGG
+714 PVVPSFATGG

>member
-18 NKGLKDSGSKL
+18 DKGLKDSGSKL
-29 KDFAKTAKET
+29 KDFAKTAGKAGVT
-39 SKGTNA
+39 A
-45 LSEGM
+45 
-50 KELATSALSP
+50 AA
-60 VASITATI
+60 VAVSIKAI
-68 ATLQKLIKSMREANL
+68 ATGVKEVTEAYKGQIKSEK
-83 AYREQSDA
+83 
-91 ETMLS
+91 MLES
-96 LAIKNNPYYTGEAE
+96 ASKNNPYLDSRSVQQLKEYADNIQTLTGHDNVLIQEYMTMLAGAGRTQEQIQEIISASADLASAGLMDMGTAVKELSKSYEGQGRTLKMLIPAVDSLTEEEMKQGRAIDVIKKAYGGLAEETFAATGSAEKLKNAWGDAKKELGAPIEKALAPARTLFAELIDGWTASARARREYNEAE
-110 ERLKNYAIQM
+110 EKEKEGKAEVSDYERLIAEQKEQIKLAEEYVKEMAAMGLYVGNQEDFEKAIENIEDKKERLKELEEELEKQ
-120 QKVAGISDNEI
+120 QEI
-131 LASMQKLIANGR
+131 EDANNKLIQQ
-143 KEAEVFD
+143 EAE
-150 IINAGLNLAVKEG
+150 LA
-163 TSLDTATDQLN
+163 
-174 ATYSGMAG
+174 
-182 TLGRHNVAIKDLTQE
+182 
-197 QLKNGEA
+197 
-204 VRLVSQ
+204 
-210 ALDGYAE
+210 
-217 ATANA
+217 
-222 DAKTAQAKRTFN
+222 
-234 EAFGKLFDPTF
+234 
-245 EAWDK
+245 
-250 FWEAFYEK
+250 
-258 GAKAIDK
+258 
-265 FGTWLSTYKWKDKDI
+265 
-280 QVFTDLITG
+280 
-289 INDSGESG
+289 
-297 VKIISDDDL
+297 
-306 KNYIKAVEK
+306 EK
-315 RKEADNEL
+315 R
-323 LQNIKKIELEIENKK
+323 
-338 QNLLKKGL
+338 
-346 TKTEKRVIEDDLKR
+346 
-360 LEDGIK
+360 
-366 SLESRKQT
+366 
-374 TAENEEALIFAKA
+374 
-387 ELSLRERIGAEEK
+387 
-400 RQAKIASEL
+400 
-409 AKAKAKQK
+409 AKQK

-440 MRLNA
+440 MRVNA

-477 ENNTVAKNM
+477 ESHTVAKNM
-486 LGTIE
+486 LDTID

-506 QAELKEAMK
+506 QAKLEEATK

-665 WGAQLVQA
+665 WGVQLVQA
-673 IANTAQ
+673 IANTAVAF
-679 GITKAIAQGGVAGIA
+679 TKALSSSTPPLNYILAGLVAS
-694 LGALVGAAGA
+694 AGA
-704 AQIALITANK
+704 AQTALITANK

>member
-1 MADGKVTIDTE
+1 
-12 LNNKGL
+12 
-18 NKGLKDSGSKL
+18 
-29 KDFAKTAKET
+29 
-39 SKGTNA
+39 
-45 LSEGM
+45 
-50 KELATSALSP
+50 
-60 VASITATI
+60 
-68 ATLQKLIKSMREANL
+68 
-83 AYREQSDA
+83 
-91 ETMLS
+91 
-96 LAIKNNPYYTGEAE
+96 
-110 ERLKNYAIQM
+110 
-120 QKVAGISDNEI
+120 
-131 LASMQKLIANGR
+131 
-143 KEAEVFD
+143 
-150 IINAGLNLAVKEG
+150 
-163 TSLDTATDQLN
+163 
-174 ATYSGMAG
+174 
-182 TLGRHNVAIKDLTQE
+182 
-197 QLKNGEA
+197 
-204 VRLVSQ
+204 
-210 ALDGYAE
+210 
-217 ATANA
+217 
-222 DAKTAQAKRTFN
+222 
-234 EAFGKLFDPTF
+234 
-245 EAWDK
+245 
-250 FWEAFYEK
+250 
-258 GAKAIDK
+258 
-265 FGTWLSTYKWKDKDI
+265 
-280 QVFTDLITG
+280 
-289 INDSGESG
+289 
-297 VKIISDDDL
+297 
-306 KNYIKAVEK
+306 
-315 RKEADNEL
+315 
-323 LQNIKKIELEIENKK
+323 
-338 QNLLKKGL
+338 
-346 TKTEKRVIEDDLKR
+346 
-360 LEDGIK
+360 
-366 SLESRKQT
+366 
-374 TAENEEALIFAKA
+374 
-387 ELSLRERIGAEEK
+387 
-400 RQAKIASEL
+400 
-409 AKAKAKQK
+409 
-417 ERDEK
+417 
-422 AQEHI
+422 
-427 DSVTKALADQLEA
+427 

-477 ENNTVAKNM
+477 ENHTVAKNM
-486 LGTIE
+486 LDTIN

-506 QAELKEAMK
+506 QADLKEAMK
-515 EFYDFLGELQDELSE
+515 EFDDFLGELQDELSE

-665 WGAQLVQA
+665 WGVQLVQA

-679 GITKAIAQGGVAGIA
+679 GITKALGMGPAGPALAALIGV
-694 LGALVGAAGA
+694 AGA
-704 AQIALITANK
+704 AQVALISANK

-808 SYKQMRGGLNG
+808 SYKKMRGGLNG

>member
-18 NKGLKDSGSKL
+18 DKGLKDSGSKL
-29 KDFAKTAKET
+29 KDFAKTAGKAGVT
-39 SKGTNA
+39 A
-45 LSEGM
+45 
-50 KELATSALSP
+50 AAAA
-60 VASITATI
+60 VSIKAI
-68 ATLQKLIKSMREANL
+68 ATGVKEVTEAYKGQIKSEK
-83 AYREQSDA
+83 
-91 ETMLS
+91 MLES
-96 LAIKNNPYYTGEAE
+96 ASKNNPYLDSRSVQQLKEYADNIQTLTGHDNVLVQEYMTMLAGAGRTQE
-110 ERLKNYAIQM
+110 QIQEI
-120 QKVAGISDNEI
+120 ISASAD
-131 LASMQKLIANGR
+131 LAS
-143 KEAEVFD
+143 
-150 IINAGLNLAVKEG
+150 AGLMDMGTAVKELSKSYEG
-163 TSLDTATDQLN
+163 QGRTLKMLIPAVNSLTEEEMKQGRAVDVIKKAYGGLAEETFAATGSVERLAN
-174 ATYSGMAG
+174 AWGDAKKE
-182 TLGRHNVAIKDLTQE
+182 LGAPIEKALAPSRILFAELIDGWTNAAR
-197 QLKNGEA
+197 A
-204 VRLVSQ
+204 VREYS
-210 ALDGYAE
+210 E
-217 ATANA
+217 
-222 DAKTAQAKRTFN
+222 
-234 EAFGKLFDPTF
+234 
-245 EAWDK
+245 
-250 FWEAFYEK
+250 
-258 GAKAIDK
+258 
-265 FGTWLSTYKWKDKDI
+265 
-280 QVFTDLITG
+280 
-289 INDSGESG
+289 
-297 VKIISDDDL
+297 
-306 KNYIKAVEK
+306 AVEK
-315 RKEADNEL
+315 RKEGKEDAGTI
-323 LQNIKKIELEIENKK
+323 QKEI
-338 QNLLKKGL
+338 
-346 TKTEKRVIEDDLKR
+346 DF
-360 LEDGIK
+360 
-366 SLESRKQT
+366 LESQKQLVEET
-374 TAENEEALIFAKA
+374 LERTEEANKVQVVLMGGK
-387 ELSLRERIGAEEK
+387 
-400 RQAKIASEL
+400 
-409 AKAKAKQK
+409 
-417 ERDEK
+417 K
-422 AQEHI
+422 AQEKIIEQHKRTIDNLQKKIDLYEEEKNVKAEIEDENNKLIQQETELAEKATKQQERDNEAQKHI
-427 DSVTKALADQLEA
+427 DSVTKALAEQLEA
-440 MRLNA
+440 MRINA
-445 ELRNEEV
+445 ELRGEEL
-452 DTAEELNAYMS
+452 DSAEELNAYMS

-477 ENNTVAKNM
+477 ENNSVAKNM

-491 EMAKAEA
+491 EMAKVEA

-506 QAELKEAMK
+506 QAELEEAMK

-665 WGAQLVQA
+665 WGVQLVQA

-679 GITKAIAQGGVAGIA
+679 GITKALAIVGPAGVA

>member
-18 NKGLKDSGSKL
+18 DKGLKDSGSKL
-29 KDFAKTAKET
+29 KDFAKTAGKAGVT
-39 SKGTNA
+39 A
-45 LSEGM
+45 
-50 KELATSALSP
+50 AA
-60 VASITATI
+60 VAVSIKAI
-68 ATLQKLIKSMREANL
+68 ATGVKEVTEAYKGQIKSEK
-83 AYREQSDA
+83 
-91 ETMLS
+91 MLES
-96 LAIKNNPYYTGEAE
+96 ASKNNPYLDSRSVQQLKEYADNIQTLTGHDNVLIQEYMTMLAGAGRTQEQIQEIISASADLASAGLMDMGTAVKELSKSYEGQGRTLKMLIPAVDSLTEEEMKQGRAIDVIKKAYGGLAEETFAATGSAEKLKNAWGDAKKELGAPIEKALEPARTLFAELIDGWTESARARREYNEAVE
-110 ERLKNYAIQM
+110 KEKEGKAEVSDYEKLIAEQKEQIKLAEEYVKEMAAMGLYVGNQEDFEKAKENIEDKKERLKELEEELEKQ
-120 QKVAGISDNEI
+120 QEI
-131 LASMQKLIANGR
+131 EDANNKLIQQ
-143 KEAEVFD
+143 EAE
-150 IINAGLNLAVKEG
+150 LA
-163 TSLDTATDQLN
+163 
-174 ATYSGMAG
+174 
-182 TLGRHNVAIKDLTQE
+182 
-197 QLKNGEA
+197 
-204 VRLVSQ
+204 
-210 ALDGYAE
+210 
-217 ATANA
+217 
-222 DAKTAQAKRTFN
+222 
-234 EAFGKLFDPTF
+234 
-245 EAWDK
+245 
-250 FWEAFYEK
+250 
-258 GAKAIDK
+258 
-265 FGTWLSTYKWKDKDI
+265 
-280 QVFTDLITG
+280 
-289 INDSGESG
+289 
-297 VKIISDDDL
+297 
-306 KNYIKAVEK
+306 EK
-315 RKEADNEL
+315 R
-323 LQNIKKIELEIENKK
+323 
-338 QNLLKKGL
+338 
-346 TKTEKRVIEDDLKR
+346 
-360 LEDGIK
+360 
-366 SLESRKQT
+366 
-374 TAENEEALIFAKA
+374 
-387 ELSLRERIGAEEK
+387 
-400 RQAKIASEL
+400 
-409 AKAKAKQK
+409 AKQK
-417 ERDEK
+417 ERDDK

-440 MRLNA
+440 MRVNA

-477 ENNTVAKNM
+477 ENHTVAKNM
-486 LGTIE
+486 LDTIKD
-491 EMAKAEA
+491 MAKAEA

-506 QAELKEAMK
+506 QAELEEAMK

-665 WGAQLVQA
+665 WGVQLVQA
-673 IANTAQ
+673 IANTAVAF
-679 GITKAIAQGGVAGIA
+679 TKALSSSTPPLNYILAGLVAS
-694 LGALVGAAGA
+694 AGA
-704 AQIALITANK
+704 AQTALITANK

>member
-18 NKGLKDSGSKL
+18 DKGLKKSGSKL
-29 KDFAKTAKET
+29 KDFAKTAGKAGVT
-39 SKGTNA
+39 A
-45 LSEGM
+45 
-50 KELATSALSP
+50 AAAA
-60 VASITATI
+60 VSIKAI
-68 ATLQKLIKSMREANL
+68 ATGVKDVTEAYKGQIKSEK
-83 AYREQSDA
+83 
-91 ETMLS
+91 MLES
-96 LAIKNNPYYTGEAE
+96 ASKNNPYLDSRSVQQLKEYADNIQTLTGHDNVLVQEYMTMLAGAGRTQE
-110 ERLKNYAIQM
+110 QIQEI
-120 QKVAGISDNEI
+120 ISASAD
-131 LASMQKLIANGR
+131 LAS
-143 KEAEVFD
+143 
-150 IINAGLNLAVKEG
+150 AGLMDMGTAVKELSKSYEG
-163 TSLDTATDQLN
+163 QGRTLKMLIPAVNSLTEEEMKQGRAVDVIKKAYGGLAEETFSATG
-174 ATYSGMAG
+174 AT
-182 TLGRHNVAIKDLTQE
+182 E
-197 QLKNGEA
+197 
-204 VRLVSQ
+204 RL
-210 ALDGYAE
+210 
-217 ATANA
+217 ANA
-222 DAKTAQAKRTFN
+222 WGDAKKELGAPIEKALAPSRILFAELIDGWTNAARARREYN
-234 EAFGKLFDPTF
+234 E
-245 EAWDK
+245 
-250 FWEAFYEK
+250 
-258 GAKAIDK
+258 
-265 FGTWLSTYKWKDKDI
+265 
-280 QVFTDLITG
+280 
-289 INDSGESG
+289 
-297 VKIISDDDL
+297 
-306 KNYIKAVEK
+306 AVEK
-315 RKEADNEL
+315 RKEGKEDAGTI
-323 LQNIKKIELEIENKK
+323 QKEI
-338 QNLLKKGL
+338 
-346 TKTEKRVIEDDLKR
+346 DF
-360 LEDGIK
+360 
-366 SLESRKQT
+366 LESQKQLVEET
-374 TAENEEALIFAKA
+374 LERTEEANKVQVVLMGGK
-387 ELSLRERIGAEEK
+387 
-400 RQAKIASEL
+400 
-409 AKAKAKQK
+409 
-417 ERDEK
+417 K
-422 AQEHI
+422 AQEKIIEQHKRTIDNLQKQIDLYEEEKNVKAEIEDENNKLIQQETELAEKATKQQERDNEAQKHI
-427 DSVTKALADQLEA
+427 DSVTKALAEQLEA
-440 MRLNA
+440 MRINA
-445 ELRNEEV
+445 ELRGEEL
-452 DTAEELNAYMS
+452 DSAEELNAYMS

-477 ENNTVAKNM
+477 ENNSVAKNM

-491 EMAKAEA
+491 EMAKVEA

-506 QAELKEAMK
+506 QAELEEAMK

-665 WGAQLVQA
+665 WGVQLVQA

-679 GITKAIAQGGVAGIA
+679 GITKALAIVGPAGVA

>member
-18 NKGLKDSGSKL
+18 DKGLKDSGSKL
-29 KDFAKTAKET
+29 KDFAKTAGKAGAAAAAAAVSIKAIATGVKEVT
-39 SKGTNA
+39 EAYKVQKKAETQLESAARNNPYLNEASVKALKNYAGEIQSYSTYGDEELLPFMAKLAAAGRTQEEIFDVMAVAVDMAASGAMSLDSAVSNLNKAYGGLSGELGETIPEIKNLTAEELKNGGATKLLGERYKGIAKEVASTTGTAEQLANA
-45 LSEGM
+45 MGDL
-50 KELATSALSP
+50 KEELGAPFEKALSP
-60 VASITATI
+60 VREYFAELISGWANAKKAKREYEEET
-68 ATLQKLIKSMREANL
+68 QKII
-83 AYREQSDA
+83 QSDD
-91 ETMLS
+91 LS
-96 LAIKNNPYYTGEAE
+96 STDFIEQWE
-110 ERLKNYAIQM
+110 
-120 QKVAGISDNEI
+120 
-131 LASMQKLIANGR
+131 
-143 KEAEVFD
+143 KEAEKAKE
-150 IINAGLNLAVKEG
+150 NASKKAKKTLSILTADYSMQLSAKGLNI
-163 TSLDTATDQLN
+163 DTGNPDDFIEKGKL
-174 ATYSGMAG
+174 
-182 TLGRHNVAIKDLTQE
+182 
-197 QLKNGEA
+197 LKNIID
-204 VRLVSQ
+204 S
-210 ALDGYAE
+210 YAE
-217 ATANA
+217 SYNMNASNILALIEKYELLDKSQMDVAHSIHEIIEAEDEQAKQIIKNAKDIA
-222 DAKTAQAKRTFN
+222 DA
-234 EAFGKLFDPTF
+234 E
-245 EAWDK
+245 
-250 FWEAFYEK
+250 
-258 GAKAIDK
+258 AKA
-265 FGTWLSTYKWKDKDI
+265 
-280 QVFTDLITG
+280 
-289 INDSGESG
+289 
-297 VKIISDDDL
+297 
-306 KNYIKAVEK
+306 A
-315 RKEADNEL
+315 
-323 LQNIKKIELEIENKK
+323 
-338 QNLLKKGL
+338 
-346 TKTEKRVIEDDLKR
+346 
-360 LEDGIK
+360 
-366 SLESRKQT
+366 
-374 TAENEEALIFAKA
+374 EEAK
-387 ELSLRERIGAEEK
+387 
-400 RQAKIASEL
+400 
-409 AKAKAKQK
+409 KQK
-417 ERDEK
+417 ERDDK

-427 DSVTKALADQLEA
+427 DSVTKALAEQLEA
-440 MRLNA
+440 MRVNA

-665 WGAQLVQA
+665 WGVQLVQA
-673 IANTAQ
+673 IANTAVAVN
-679 GITKAIAQGGVAGIA
+679 KALSSSAPPLNFILAGLVAT
-694 LGALVGAAGA
+694 AGA
-704 AQIALITANK
+704 AQTALITANK

-753 RLFDIANGGRT
+753 RLFDIANGWRT

>member
-1 MADGKVTIDTE
+1 
-12 LNNKGL
+12 
-18 NKGLKDSGSKL
+18 
-29 KDFAKTAKET
+29 
-39 SKGTNA
+39 
-45 LSEGM
+45 
-50 KELATSALSP
+50 
-60 VASITATI
+60 
-68 ATLQKLIKSMREANL
+68 MR
-83 AYREQSDA
+83 
-91 ETMLS
+91 
-96 LAIKNNPYYTGEAE
+96 
-110 ERLKNYAIQM
+110 
-120 QKVAGISDNEI
+120 V
-131 LASMQKLIANGR
+131 
-143 KEAEVFD
+143 
-150 IINAGLNLAVKEG
+150 
-163 TSLDTATDQLN
+163 
-174 ATYSGMAG
+174 
-182 TLGRHNVAIKDLTQE
+182 
-197 QLKNGEA
+197 
-204 VRLVSQ
+204 
-210 ALDGYAE
+210 
-217 ATANA
+217 
-222 DAKTAQAKRTFN
+222 
-234 EAFGKLFDPTF
+234 
-245 EAWDK
+245 
-250 FWEAFYEK
+250 
-258 GAKAIDK
+258 
-265 FGTWLSTYKWKDKDI
+265 
-280 QVFTDLITG
+280 
-289 INDSGESG
+289 
-297 VKIISDDDL
+297 
-306 KNYIKAVEK
+306 
-315 RKEADNEL
+315 
-323 LQNIKKIELEIENKK
+323 
-338 QNLLKKGL
+338 
-346 TKTEKRVIEDDLKR
+346 
-360 LEDGIK
+360 
-366 SLESRKQT
+366 
-374 TAENEEALIFAKA
+374 
-387 ELSLRERIGAEEK
+387 
-400 RQAKIASEL
+400 
-409 AKAKAKQK
+409 
-417 ERDEK
+417 
-422 AQEHI
+422 
-427 DSVTKALADQLEA
+427 
-440 MRLNA
+440 NA

-486 LGTIE
+486 LDTIE

-498 KKTKSLKE
+498 KKTKSLEE
-506 QAELKEAMK
+506 QAKLKEVMK

-555 ADEKLKIEKEFAEAK
+555 ADEKLKIEKEFADAK

-623 LSTKEAEK
+623 ISTKEAEK

-665 WGAQLVQA
+665 WGVQLVQA
-673 IANTAQ
+673 IANTAVAF
-679 GITKAIAQGGVAGIA
+679 TKALSSSTPPLNFILAGLVAS
-694 LGALVGAAGA
+694 AGA
-704 AQIALITANK
+704 AQAALIGANK

-808 SYKQMRGGLNG
+808 SYKKMRGGLNG

>member
-1 MADGKVTIDTE
+1 
-12 LNNKGL
+12 
-18 NKGLKDSGSKL
+18 
-29 KDFAKTAKET
+29 
-39 SKGTNA
+39 
-45 LSEGM
+45 
-50 KELATSALSP
+50 
-60 VASITATI
+60 
-68 ATLQKLIKSMREANL
+68 MR
-83 AYREQSDA
+83 
-91 ETMLS
+91 
-96 LAIKNNPYYTGEAE
+96 
-110 ERLKNYAIQM
+110 
-120 QKVAGISDNEI
+120 V
-131 LASMQKLIANGR
+131 
-143 KEAEVFD
+143 
-150 IINAGLNLAVKEG
+150 
-163 TSLDTATDQLN
+163 
-174 ATYSGMAG
+174 
-182 TLGRHNVAIKDLTQE
+182 
-197 QLKNGEA
+197 
-204 VRLVSQ
+204 
-210 ALDGYAE
+210 
-217 ATANA
+217 
-222 DAKTAQAKRTFN
+222 
-234 EAFGKLFDPTF
+234 
-245 EAWDK
+245 
-250 FWEAFYEK
+250 
-258 GAKAIDK
+258 
-265 FGTWLSTYKWKDKDI
+265 
-280 QVFTDLITG
+280 
-289 INDSGESG
+289 
-297 VKIISDDDL
+297 
-306 KNYIKAVEK
+306 
-315 RKEADNEL
+315 
-323 LQNIKKIELEIENKK
+323 
-338 QNLLKKGL
+338 
-346 TKTEKRVIEDDLKR
+346 
-360 LEDGIK
+360 
-366 SLESRKQT
+366 
-374 TAENEEALIFAKA
+374 
-387 ELSLRERIGAEEK
+387 
-400 RQAKIASEL
+400 
-409 AKAKAKQK
+409 
-417 ERDEK
+417 
-422 AQEHI
+422 
-427 DSVTKALADQLEA
+427 
-440 MRLNA
+440 NA

-477 ENNTVAKNM
+477 ENHTVAKNM
-486 LGTIE
+486 LDTIE

-646 LSDIEKESAKQR
+646 LSDIENESAKKR
-658 YKIAMWE
+658 HKIAMWE
-665 WGAQLVQA
+665 WGVQLVQA
-673 IANTAQ
+673 IANTAMAF
-679 GITKAIAQGGVAGIA
+679 TKALSSSAPPLNFILAG
-694 LGALVGAAGA
+694 LVGTAGA

>member
-18 NKGLKDSGSKL
+18 DKGLKKSGSKL
-29 KDFAKTAKET
+29 KDFAKTAGKAGVTAAAAAVSIKAIAAGVKDVTEAY
-39 SKGTNA
+39 KG
-45 LSEGM
+45 
-50 KELATSALSP
+50 
-60 VASITATI
+60 
-68 ATLQKLIKSMREANL
+68 QIKSEK
-83 AYREQSDA
+83 
-91 ETMLS
+91 MLES
-96 LAIKNNPYYTGEAE
+96 ASKNNPYLDSRSVQQLKEYADNIQTLTGHDNV
-110 ERLKNYAIQM
+110 LIQEYM
-120 QKVAGISDNEI
+120 TMLAGAGRTQEQIQEIISASAD
-131 LASMQKLIANGR
+131 LAS
-143 KEAEVFD
+143 
-150 IINAGLNLAVKEG
+150 AGLMDMGTAVKELSKSYEG
-163 TSLDTATDQLN
+163 QGRTLKMLIPAVNSLTEEEMKQGRAIDVIKKAYGGLAEETFAATGATEKLANAWGDLKKELGAPIEALTAPGRKAIAEFTDE
-174 ATYSGMAG
+174 
-182 TLGRHNVAIKDLTQE
+182 LT
-197 QLKNGEA
+197 NGLRVFREW
-204 VRLVSQ
+204 Q
-210 ALDGYAE
+210 E
-217 ATANA
+217 ATKKRETGKEDASSIQKEIDFLEKQKEAAENTIEVIENA
-222 DAKTAQAKRTFN
+222 GRFQ
-234 EAFGKLFDPTF
+234 LFF
-245 EAWDK
+245 MGG
-250 FWEAFYEK
+250 EK
-258 GAKAIDK
+258 GREKAKEQQK
-265 FGTWLSTYKWKDKDI
+265 
-280 QVFTDLITG
+280 
-289 INDSGESG
+289 
-297 VKIISDDDL
+297 KIIDNLQKQIDL
-306 KNYIKAVEK
+306 YEEERDVKA
-315 RKEADNEL
+315 
-323 LQNIKKIELEIENKK
+323 EIEDENNK
-338 QNLLKKGL
+338 
-346 TKTEKRVIEDDLKR
+346 
-360 LEDGIK
+360 
-366 SLESRKQT
+366 
-374 TAENEEALIFAKA
+374 LIQQ
-387 ELSLRERIGAEEK
+387 ET
-400 RQAKIASEL
+400 EL

-440 MRLNA
+440 MRVNA
-445 ELRNEEV
+445 ELRKEEV

-477 ENNTVAKNM
+477 ENHTVAKNM
-486 LGTIE
+486 LGTIK
-491 EMAKAEA
+491 EMADAEA

-665 WGAQLVQA
+665 WGVQLVQA

-679 GITKAIAQGGVAGIA
+679 GITKALGMGPAGPALAALIGV
-694 LGALVGAAGA
+694 AGA
-704 AQIALITANK
+704 AQVALISANK

>member
-18 NKGLKDSGSKL
+18 DKGLKDSGSKL
-29 KDFAKTAKET
+29 KDFAKKTKET
-39 SKGTNA
+39 TKNTNA
-45 LSEGM
+45 LSRGM
-50 KELATSALSP
+50 KELAKSALSP
-60 VASITATI
+60 VASITATV

-83 AYREQSDA
+83 AYRDQSTA

-110 ERLKNYAIQM
+110 ERLKNHAIQM

-163 TSLDTATDQLN
+163 TSLDTATDKLN

-182 TLGRHNVAIKDLTQE
+182 TLGRHNVAIKGLTQE

-210 ALDGYAE
+210 ALDGYAA

-222 DAKTAQAKRTFN
+222 DAKTAQAKRTFS

-265 FGTWLSTYKWKDKDI
+265 FDTWLSTYKWKDKDI
-280 QVFTDLITG
+280 LVFTDLITG

-306 KNYIKAVEK
+306 KNYIKAVE
-315 RKEADNEL
+315 
-323 LQNIKKIELEIENKK
+323 
-338 QNLLKKGL
+338 
-346 TKTEKRVIEDDLKR
+346 
-360 LEDGIK
+360 
-366 SLESRKQT
+366 SRKQI

-387 ELSLRERIGAEEK
+387 ELSLRERISAEEK

-409 AKAKAKQK
+409 AEKRAKQK

-427 DSVTKALADQLEA
+427 DSVTKALAEQLEA
-440 MRLNA
+440 MRVNA
-445 ELRNEEV
+445 ELRKEDV
-452 DTAEELNAYMS
+452 DTAEELNAYMN

-477 ENNTVAKNM
+477 ENHTVAKNM
-486 LGTIE
+486 LDTIK
-491 EMAKAEA
+491 EMADAEA

-506 QAELKEAMK
+506 QADLKEAMK
-515 EFYDFLGELQDELSE
+515 EFYDLLGELQDELSE
-530 IDFYKNQIKE
+530 IDFFKNQIKE
-540 LEKRKDDA
+540 LEKRKDDAIKLLEKRKDDA

-555 ADEKLKIEKEFAEAK
+555 ADEKLKIEKEFSDEKLKIEKEFAEAK

-576 ITQLEKEQQR
+576 TTQLEKEQQQ
-586 ERIDNYISI
+586 ERIDNFLSK

-665 WGAQLVQA
+665 WGVQLVQA
-673 IANTAQ
+673 IANSAVAFN
-679 GITKAIAQGGVAGIA
+679 KALSSSTPPLNFILAGLVAS
-694 LGALVGAAGA
+694 AGA
-704 AQIALITANK
+704 AQMALITANK
-714 PVAPSFATGG
+714 PPAPSFATGG

-808 SYKQMRGGLNG
+808 SYKKMRGGLNG